1 MDMKKLTEAFTLNGY
16 IVKSFKTGSE
26 ATKYLA
32 DNIQNK
38 SVGFGDSITLAQIK
52 LQEKLRVH
60 NEVFSPE
67 HATTTE
73 EFLDC
78 AKKCLTT
85 QIFVTSVNALSET
98 GQLINIDGTGNRVAG
113 SLFGHEKVYFVV
125 GTNKVAPTLEAAMWR
140 ARNIAA
146 PKNAQRL
153 QLKTPCAKKGERCY
167 DCSSLDRICNGIIIH
182 YKKMRN
188 ISMEIILIDEP
199 LGF

>member
-1 MDMKKLTEAFTLNGY
+1 MDAKKLTEVFTLNGY
-16 IVKSFKTGSE
+16 IVKCFKTANE
-26 ATKYLA
+26 ATDYLS
-32 DNIQNK
+32 DNIKDK
-38 SVGFGDSITLAQIK
+38 SVGFGDSATLAQINLK
-52 LQEKLRVH
+52 EKLSVH

-67 HATTTE
+67 HSTTME
-73 EFLDC
+73 EFLIC

-85 QIFVTSVNALSET
+85 QIFITSVNAASET

-125 GTNKVAPTLEAAMWR
+125 GSNKVAPTLEDAMWR

-153 QLKTPCAKKGERCY
+153 NLKTPCAKNGERCY
-167 DCSSLDRICNGIIIH
+167 DCSSFDRICNGIIIH

-188 ISMEIILIDEP
+188 ISMEIIFIDEP